1 MTSLFKRNTP
11 ISVTENFQN
20 FIDRFFGDI
29 SFPSLG
35 DADINLPA
43 TDVSETEKSWCIT
56 TELPGVRKEDIRISM
71 QDGVLSIEA
80 DTSTESEEKDS
91 RYLRKERKIGKFMR
105 RFTVGPQV
113 DESRIDAHFDNGI
126 LTLTMPKTP
135 AAIQTK
141 PKEIPVH

>member
-29 SFPSLG
+29 SFPTLG
-35 DADINLPA
+35 EADINLPA

-56 TELPGVRKEDIRISM
+56 TELPGIRKEDIRISM

-80 DTSTESEEKDS
+80 EGSSETEEKDS

-113 DESRIDAHFDNGI
+113 DEGRIDAHFDNGV

>member
-11 ISVTENFQN
+11 VSMTENFQN

-35 DADINLPA
+35 ETDVNLPA
-43 TDVSETEKSWCIT
+43 TDVSETEKSWCIS
-56 TELPGVRKEDIRISM
+56 TELPGMRKEDIKIAI

-80 DTSTESEEKDS
+80 EMRSEIEEKDS
-91 RYLRKERKIGKFMR
+91 RYLRRERKIGKFMR

-113 DESRIDAHFDNGI
+113 DESKIDAHFENGI

-135 AAIQTK
+135 AAIQAK